1 MSWLAGDADSS
12 SFRKWDKPIVS
23 RQGRTWAQ
31 KMRHEESL
39 STVLVQT
46 WTEYD
51 KRKVCCLVMV
61 VLVKRTRFALVL
73 VERELGSSEVKI
85 VRSHSGRD
93 VDHMIEVGTG
103 VVPTHDDVDES
114 TSEEMLVIEELRSKG
129 QLSY

>member
-61 VLVKRTRFALVL
+61 VLVKRTRFDLIQAGMWIILSKWV
-73 VERELGSSEVKI
+73 RELF
-85 VRSHSGRD
+85 RP
-93 VDHMIEVGTG
+93 MM
-103 VVPTHDDVDES
+103 
-114 TSEEMLVIEELRSKG
+114 MLMNLLPRKCS
-129 QLSY
+129 L